1 VHVFS
6 TSEKELENLLVLER
20 KELSLNHKTKQNYIK
35 ASTENVGAF
44 FIFNMSSP
52 EIAIH
57 NFIVMEKV
65 EKIVYVKRSQK
76 DYSMS
81 FKLEVVR
88 EIESGELSTTGARR
102 KYGIQARST
111 VVNWLRKYGT
121 FDWENQTPSN
131 MPKSTQQQL
140 MELEQ
145 KVKLL
150 EKQKSLLEHQV
161 ERADKKAI
169 IFDMMIDLAE
179 KEYNISIRKNS
190 SPEQSTSTV
199 KNTKKA

>member
-1 VHVFS
+1 
-6 TSEKELENLLVLER
+6 
-20 KELSLNHKTKQNYIK
+20 
-35 ASTENVGAF
+35 
-44 FIFNMSSP
+44 
-52 EIAIH
+52 
-57 NFIVMEKV
+57 MEKG
-65 EKIVYVKRSQK
+65 EKSVYVKRSQR

-88 EIESGELSTTGARR
+88 EIESGELSTTGACR
-102 KYGIQARST
+102 KYGIQGRST

-131 MPKSTQQQL
+131 MPKSQEQRL

-145 KVKLL
+145 QVRLL
-150 EKQKSLLEHQV
+150 EKQKAMLERQV
-161 ERADKKAI
+161 ERADKKSI

-190 SPEQSTSTV
+190 SPEQSTSIV

>member
-1 VHVFS
+1 
-6 TSEKELENLLVLER
+6 
-20 KELSLNHKTKQNYIK
+20 
-35 ASTENVGAF
+35 
-44 FIFNMSSP
+44 
-52 EIAIH
+52 
-57 NFIVMEKV
+57 MEKR
-65 EKIVYVKRSQK
+65 EKVVYEKRSQR

-81 FKLEVVR
+81 FKLSVVK
-88 EIESGELSTTGARR
+88 EIESGLLSTTGAKR

-111 VVNWLRKYGT
+111 IVNWLRKYGT

-131 MPKSTQQQL
+131 MPKTQEQRL
-140 MELEQ
+140 MELEA

-150 EKQKSLLEHQV
+150 EKQKALLEHQV
-161 ERADKKAI
+161 ERADKKVI

-190 SPEQSTSTV
+190 SPEQSTSTE

>member
-1 VHVFS
+1 MKKG
-6 TSEKELENLLVLER
+6 EK
-20 KELSLNHKTKQNYIK
+20 S
-35 ASTENVGAF
+35 
-44 FIFNMSSP
+44 
-52 EIAIH
+52 
-57 NFIVMEKV
+57 
-65 EKIVYVKRSQK
+65 VYTKRSQK

-81 FKLEVVR
+81 FKLQIVR
-88 EIESGELSTTGARR
+88 EVEFGELSTTGACR
-102 KYGIQARST
+102 KYGIQSRST

-131 MPKSTQQQL
+131 MPKSQEQRL

-145 KVKLL
+145 QVKLL
-150 EKQKSLLEHQV
+150 EKQKAMLEQQV
-161 ERADKKAI
+161 ERADKKSI

-190 SPEQSTSTV
+190 SPEQSTSTG